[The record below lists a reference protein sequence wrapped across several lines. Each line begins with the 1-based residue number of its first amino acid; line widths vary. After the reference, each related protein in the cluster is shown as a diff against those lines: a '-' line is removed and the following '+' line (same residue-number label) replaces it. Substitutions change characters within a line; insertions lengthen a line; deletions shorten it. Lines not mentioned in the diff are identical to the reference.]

1 MTVTDT
7 RSPATGLG
15 SRDTGGGDAET
26 VDTLIVGT
34 GFAGIGAAVRLLQ
47 SKRTDFVVLER
58 ASDVGGTWRD
68 NTYPGCRCDVPS
80 HLYSFSF
87 APNPYWSET
96 FSPQPEIFAYLRKV
110 ATDFGVIPHIRWNH
124 EVSDATWSP
133 EDERWIVTTSGGRF
147 RAKFLILGTGAL
159 VEPLIP
165 DLPGLG
171 DFEGKVMHSARWDN
185 AYDLTGK
192 RVAVIGT
199 GASSIQ
205 IVPSIQPQVR
215 ELTLFQ
221 RTPAWIVPHPGR
233 SVRRWEQRLFAAL
246 PVSQRLARAG
256 VYFSRELAVL
266 AFVKYPK
273 LMKAGAK
280 QAAKH
285 LESQV
290 PDVELR
296 RKLTPHYEMGC
307 KRVLPSNEFYP
318 ALSKPNVHLVTE
330 AVTGVDRTGVVT
342 ADGMHHDVDVVVF
355 GTGFHVTDN
364 PMAQLVHGRDGHTL
378 SEIYEGDLSAYLGTS
393 IPYFPNM
400 VMMTGPNTGLG
411 HSSMVFMIESQLNY
425 VLEGRRQLEA
435 AGMDVYEVKEEVADR
450 YSGDLQ
456 RALPDTVWGSGCS
469 SWYLDKTGRNI
480 TLWPDFTFIFRKR
493 SRKFEPNEHVIRKTK
508 TRVNA

>member
-1 MTVTDT
+1 MTTT
-7 RSPATGLG
+7 ETHSPATGMDG
-15 SRDTGGGDAET
+15 SGGGRDLVT

-47 SKRTDFVVLER
+47 SGRTDFIVLER
-58 ASDVGGTWRD
+58 SSDVGGTWRD

-110 ATDFGVIPHIRWNH
+110 ATDFGVLPHIRWNH
-124 EVSDATWSP
+124 EVSDASWSV
-133 EDERWIVTTSGGRF
+133 DQERWIVTTSGGRF
-147 RAKFLILGTGAL
+147 CAKFLILGTGAL

-165 DLPGLG
+165 DLPGLS
-171 DFEGKVMHSARWDN
+171 DFGGKVMHSARWDGS
-185 AYDLTGK
+185 YDLAGK

-205 IVPSIQPQVR
+205 IVPAIQPRVAD
-215 ELTLFQ
+215 LTLFQ

-233 SVRRWEQRLFAAL
+233 SVTRWEQRLFKAVPA
-246 PVSQRLARAG
+246 SQRLARGA

-280 QAAKH
+280 QATKH

-290 PDVELR
+290 PDPELR
-296 RKLTPHYEMGC
+296 RQLTPHYEMGC

-330 AVTGVDRTGVVT
+330 AITSLDRNGVVT
-342 ADGMHHDVDVVVF
+342 ADGTHHDVDVVIL

-364 PMAQLVHGRDGHTL
+364 PMARLVHGREGHTL
-378 SEIYEGDLSAYLGTS
+378 SEIYDGDLSAYLGTS

-425 VLEGRRQLEA
+425 VLEGRRQLEVQGA
-435 AGMDVYEVKEEVADR
+435 DVYEVREEVANS
-450 YSGDLQ
+450 YNADLQ

-469 SWYLDKTGRNI
+469 SWYLDKKGRNI
-480 TLWPDFTFIFRKR
+480 TLWPDFTFIFRNK
-493 SRKFEPNEHVIRKTK
+493 SRKFDPTEHVIRKAR
-508 TRVNA
+508 TRVSA